1 MKKQHLEIAEKI
13 FVIIGLTF
21 FSGGF
26 AVGSTKTSAGIIP
39 ETTISIIRYLV
50 WSTSFILT
58 CFSYKRALH
67 LASRDISIWILTL
80 IVYSSSIW
88 SVNPEF
94 TEKFMPEVLQM
105 TTFGLYFATRFS
117 LKQQLRLVAWTFG
130 IGAILSMFV
139 VWRLPG
145 AGLHWHDHPGAWK
158 GIYDYKNTFGS
169 LMVLNSIAFLLLPID
184 NPKHRRYKWGGF
196 AMSLLFILFSTSKTS
211 IVVSFLTISIT
222 LFYQKFRWK
231 GKVSVFYMDV
241 ILLFLGSISTIVI
254 GLWVEILGIMGKD
267 ATLTGRT
274 PMWNVALTELM
285 SRPWFGFGRGA
296 FWAEKSKYAIHAGYA
311 VSEGFVPPHAHNGF
325 IDIMLDVGF
334 IGFFIFIIS
343 FILAYFRSLKLAYG
357 SDNLEDIWPLA
368 YLLFLTLNNMMESYL
383 LRLANVYWVLY
394 VAVAFS
400 VRARKTLSI
409 NKTQKQSARLTTFS
423 QGNSQNAFLK

>member
-1 MKKQHLEIAEKI
+1 MKKQQLETAEKI
-13 FVIIGLTF
+13 FVIVGLTF

-26 AVGSTKTSAGIIP
+26 AVGSTQTTPGIIP
-39 ETTISIIRYLV
+39 ETTISIFRYFI
-50 WSTSFILT
+50 WGTSFALT
-58 CFSYKRALH
+58 CLSYKRALH
-67 LASRDISIWILTL
+67 LASQDIFVWILTA

-88 SVNPEF
+88 SVNPDF

-117 LKQQLRLVAWTFG
+117 LKQQVRLVAWTFG
-130 IGAILSMFV
+130 VGAFLSAFV

-169 LMVLNSIAFLLLPID
+169 LMVLSSIAFLLMPID

-196 AMSLLFILFSTSKTS
+196 AISLLFIIFSTSKTS
-211 IVVSFLTISIT
+211 IVVSFVTISIV

-231 GKVSVFYMDV
+231 GKISVFYIDAV
-241 ILLFLGSISTIVI
+241 LLFVGSIGTVVI
-254 GLWVEILGIMGKD
+254 GLWVEILGLMGKD

-285 SRPWFGFGRGA
+285 YRPWLGFGRGA
-296 FWAEKSKYAIHAGYA
+296 FWAEKSKYAIDAGYA

-325 IDIMLDVGF
+325 IDVMLDVGYL
-334 IGFFIFIIS
+334 GFFVFMLS
-343 FILAYFRSLKLAYG
+343 FSIAYLRSLKLAYA
-357 SDNLEDIWPLA
+357 SNKLEHMWPLA
-368 YLLFLTLNNMMESYL
+368 YLIFLTLNNMMESYM

-394 VAVAFS
+394 IATVLS
-400 VRARKTLSI
+400 VKASKTVNINRNEKETHQVTRFRRRK
-409 NKTQKQSARLTTFS
+409 
-423 QGNSQNAFLK
+423 SQNAFLS

>member
-26 AVGSTKTSAGIIP
+26 AVGSTKTSPGIIS
-39 ETTISIIRYLV
+39 ESIISIIRYFV
-50 WSTSFILT
+50 WSTSLILI

-67 LASRDISIWILTL
+67 IASKDIFIWILTA

-105 TTFGLYFATRFS
+105 TSFGLYFATRFS
-117 LKQQLRLVAWTFG
+117 LKQQVRLVAWTFG
-130 IGAILSMFV
+130 LGAILSMLV
-139 VWRLPG
+139 VWRLPS

-169 LMVLNSIAFLLLPID
+169 LMVLSSIAFLLLPI
-184 NPKHRRYKWGGF
+184 NNLKHRRYKWAGF
-196 AMSLLFILFSTSKTS
+196 VISLLFIIFSTSKTS
-211 IVVSFLTISIT
+211 IVVSFVTISIV

-231 GKVSVFYMDV
+231 GKVSVFYIDAV
-241 ILLFLGSISTIVI
+241 LLFAGSIATIVI
-254 GLWVEILGIMGKD
+254 GLWVEILGLMGKD

-274 PMWNVALTELM
+274 PMWNVAFTELM
-285 SRPWFGFGRGA
+285 REPWFGFGRGA
-296 FWAEKSKYAIHAGYA
+296 FWAEKSKYAIEAGYA

-334 IGFFIFIIS
+334 VGFFLFLIS
-343 FILAYFRSLKLAYG
+343 FGIVYFRSLKLAYG
-357 SDNLEDIWPLA
+357 SENLEDMWPLA

-394 VAVAFS
+394 IAVAFS
-400 VRARKTLSI
+400 VRARKTISI
-409 NKTQKQSARLTTFS
+409 NTTQKKPALTRFS
-423 QGNSQNAFLK
+423 QRNSQNAFLK